1 MSDWISATI
10 IEDDELEQNG
20 LGLQQKIKELE
31 QKVKE
36 LESSQ
41 AKIKKPRKYTK
52 KPKDDTKNDTKD
64 DTKNDTKNDIK
75 DDTKNEPNP
84 NTEPVVNVIP
94 ECLLKKF
101 YHSELNIMEIGCDEA
116 GRGPMFGRVYSGAV
130 VLPKDDS
137 FDHFKMKDSK
147 KFTSKNPKKIQEVA
161 DYIKEHAV
169 AWAVEYEDERVID
182 DINILQATQSAMH
195 KAIRSV
201 IRKLNALNLGLDPN
215 NLFLLIDGNYFK
227 PLTIFNKHTN
237 RIENAKY
244 ETVEGGDN
252 KYTAIAAASILAK
265 VERDK
270 YIDELCIQNPEL
282 SERYGIDS
290 NKGYG
295 SKRHMDGIKQYGIT
309 KWHRRSFG
317 ICKSFS

>member
-1 MSDWISATI
+1 MSDWVCATI
-10 IEDDELEQNG
+10 IDDDANDIDYPNNHNKK
-20 LGLQQKIKELE
+20 KIKEDE
-31 QKVKE
+31 EIEIAVVK
-36 LESSQ
+36 
-41 AKIKKPRKYTK
+41 KTRKYTK
-52 KPKDDTKNDTKD
+52 RAPKTKVEVEK
-64 DTKNDTKNDIK
+64 
-75 DDTKNEPNP
+75 EP
-84 NTEPVVNVIP
+84 EAIVI

-101 YHSELNIMEIGCDEA
+101 YHLDSNITEVGCDEA

-137 FDHFKMKDSK
+137 FDHWKMKDSK

-161 DYIKEHAV
+161 EYIKQHAI

-182 DINILQATQSAMH
+182 EINILQATQSAMH

-201 IRKLNALNLGLDPN
+201 LRQLKSLDTN

-227 PLTIFNKHTN
+227 PLTICNKSNN

-270 YIDELCIQNPEL
+270 YIENLCLENPEL
-282 SERYGIDS
+282 IERYGIDG

-295 SKRHMDGIKQYGIT
+295 SKRHMDGIKKYGIT

-317 ICKSFS
+317 ICKMFT